1 MRKECCFT
9 LYYFEWISLI
19 SGAFLI
25 PYFVMMMAMGLPIF
39 YLELYLGQ
47 YTAVGPIEVFFRLAP
62 GFYGLGYCTLMVIS
76 LIIVYYMIIVAWT
89 LYYTFMSFNPRLGWG
104 YCDNSFNTD
113 GENLNFN
120 LTSYGSCRSPFLSVL
135 TKATTSKSQP
145 IVRSFPHF
153 LKWQAGRI
161 YLEVDLIYLIIT
173 RRFRVGIGKHGLRPI

>member
-1 MRKECCFT
+1 MQIIFVV
-9 LYYFEWISLI
+9 LLLILISLLKPFFI
-19 SGAFLI
+19 TGAFLI

-104 YCDNSFNTD
+104 YCDNSYNTD
-113 GENLNFN
+113 GE
-120 LTSYGSCRSPFLSVL
+120 FLPLV
-135 TKATTSKSQP
+135 
-145 IVRSFPHF
+145 
-153 LKWQAGRI
+153 
-161 YLEVDLIYLIIT
+161 YLYI
-173 RRFRVGIGKHGLRPI
+173 